1 MMGDVEMGC
10 EAVEDSVVET
20 LTEPLPV
27 TDTKDIEL
35 KEEVINLPIE
45 FDEEVEAVIAELLP
59 SDDPLHKKDFS
70 PIDYINTLF
79 PTEQSLTSIDDVVG
93 KMKYKIR
100 DLDTEIRQLIRE
112 QTTASDDGKA
122 ALEDAQTSILT
133 LFNKIKDI
141 RLKAEQSETM
151 VKEITRDIKQ
161 LDHAKKNLTTS
172 ITTLNHLHMLVG
184 GVESLGTLTKHRQY
198 GEAASL
204 LQGVVYVMNHFTPY
218 HAIPQIKHLSERL
231 SQLQI
236 ELAAQIRA
244 DFEEAHTLYDCK
256 LNCQPGLHEA
266 CLVVDELDE
275 RVKKDL
281 IAWFVDKQLQDYK
294 NLFREYDEVS
304 WLDKCDRRYAW
315 LKRCF
320 LEYDEDCSRVFPD
333 NWYMSARIA
342 DEFCK
347 VTKRLLQK
355 QMKNRISELDVKL
368 LLFAIQKTQAFEKLL
383 IERFEPGDGLPEE
396 EGTDVSDLK
405 FYNAI
410 SSVFEPHLNVYIE
423 SQDANLTELMEK
435 FVDEMKS
442 SVAPGYT
449 VGDPAP
455 LLPSSSDLFVFY
467 KKCLVQCSQLSQGQ
481 ALLDLSVVFQTHLRS
496 YHTQLLLP
504 NLPNRANP
512 STSIMSSLKD
522 GMLKEDK
529 VVLSEVTMICIVLC
543 TAEYCLDTT
552 QQLEDKLKEK
562 MLPDG
567 PFLEKVNFSGEM
579 ELFSATITNCLQ
591 LLVLALDNICEPA
604 LNAMLKVNWSTLDS
618 VGDQSAY
625 TTAITSHLNT
635 TCPLVR
641 DLLSSSRKYFTNY
654 CLKFVNSFIPRYVA
668 QIYKCKPVSTVGA
681 EQLLLDTHSL
691 KTVLLQLPSLGSLAG
706 RKPPPSFTKAV
717 SKGMSKAE
725 MILKLVMAPSES
737 VEAFVESYIKLLE
750 DTDIGD
756 FQKLL
761 DMKGYRRAE
770 QTEFVELFRKT
781 ANISPQY
788 TDNSEQDS
796 SRIRKLERLI
806 KKQF

>member
-1 MMGDVEMGC
+1 
-10 EAVEDSVVET
+10 
-20 LTEPLPV
+20 
-27 TDTKDIEL
+27 
-35 KEEVINLPIE
+35 
-45 FDEEVEAVIAELLP
+45 
-59 SDDPLHKKDFS
+59 
-70 PIDYINTLF
+70 
-79 PTEQSLTSIDDVVG
+79 
-93 KMKYKIR
+93 
-100 DLDTEIRQLIRE
+100 
-112 QTTASDDGKA
+112 
-122 ALEDAQTSILT
+122 
-133 LFNKIKDI
+133 
-141 RLKAEQSETM
+141 
-151 VKEITRDIKQ
+151 
-161 LDHAKKNLTTS
+161 
-172 ITTLNHLHMLVG
+172 
-184 GVESLGTLTKHRQY
+184 
-198 GEAASL
+198 
-204 LQGVVYVMNHFTPY
+204 
-218 HAIPQIKHLSERL
+218 
-231 SQLQI
+231 
-236 ELAAQIRA
+236 
-244 DFEEAHTLYDCK
+244 
-256 LNCQPGLHEA
+256 
-266 CLVVDELDE
+266 
-275 RVKKDL
+275 
-281 IAWFVDKQLQDYK
+281 
-294 NLFREYDEVS
+294 
-304 WLDKCDRRYAW
+304 
-315 LKRCF
+315 
-320 LEYDEDCSRVFPD
+320 
-333 NWYMSARIA
+333 
-342 DEFCK
+342 
-347 VTKRLLQK
+347 
-355 QMKNRISELDVKL
+355 
-368 LLFAIQKTQAFEKLL
+368 
-383 IERFEPGDGLPEE
+383 
-396 EGTDVSDLK
+396 
-405 FYNAI
+405 
-410 SSVFEPHLNVYIE
+410 
-423 SQDANLTELMEK
+423 
-435 FVDEMKS
+435 
-442 SVAPGYT
+442 
-449 VGDPAP
+449 
-455 LLPSSSDLFVFY
+455 
-467 KKCLVQCSQLSQGQ
+467 
-481 ALLDLSVVFQTHLRS
+481 
-496 YHTQLLLP
+496 
-504 NLPNRANP
+504 
-512 STSIMSSLKD
+512 
-522 GMLKEDK
+522 

-579 ELFSATITNCLQ
+579 ELFSGTITNCLQ